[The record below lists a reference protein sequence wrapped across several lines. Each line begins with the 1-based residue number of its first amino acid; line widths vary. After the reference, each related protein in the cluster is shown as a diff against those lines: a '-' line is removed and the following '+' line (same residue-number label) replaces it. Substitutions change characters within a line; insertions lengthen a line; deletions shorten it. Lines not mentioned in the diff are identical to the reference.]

1 MTRNDL
7 RHQGETMLRTLF
19 GSTAQPAGLANLL
32 TEAAYGG
39 IWTRPGLALRD
50 RLICSIAALGVGPR
64 LKALRRHLGAGL
76 EHGLTAEA
84 IREIL
89 VQASLYSGFSAAEE
103 TLTLAGEVFAE
114 RGIQFPADPPENVS
128 LEELD
133 QRGAAFMTTL
143 HGSRATQGYASPDNP
158 VTGQLYPAAIRYGYG
173 EIWSRPGLEP
183 RERALVAIAALH
195 RTAPAGAGGEIR
207 AVGAECRADADPGD
221 RGDHPDGA
229 ADRVPAG
236 VERAGRHQCG
246 ILRVTRI
253 VYGSLRLG
261 VLVPSG
267 NSVAE
272 TELRAM
278 LPDEVTMLTTTAGVA
293 GQFRGGTAGDAD

>member
-7 RHQGETMLRTLF
+7 RHQGEAMLRTLF

-39 IWTRPGLALRD
+39 IWTRPGLALQD

-103 TLTLAGEVFAE
+103 TLALAGEVFAE
-114 RGIQFPADPPENVS
+114 RGIQFPADPPEDAS

-133 QRGAAFMTTL
+133 RRGAAFMAAL
-143 HGSRATQGYASPDNP
+143 HGSRATQGYAAPDNP

-183 RERALVAIAALH
+183 RERALVAIAAFTAL
-195 RTAPAGAGGEIR
+195 RLPEQAAKFGQSALNVGLSKTQVIEAIIQTAPLTGFPPALNALGAIS
-207 AVGAECRADADPGD
+207 
-221 RGDHPDGA
+221 A
-229 ADRVPAG
+229 AFSA
-236 VERAGRHQCG
+236 
-246 ILRVTRI
+246 
-253 VYGSLRLG
+253 
-261 VLVPSG
+261 
-267 NSVAE
+267 
-272 TELRAM
+272 
-278 LPDEVTMLTTTAGVA
+278 
-293 GQFRGGTAGDAD
+293 